1 MKMNNDLHSQRPH
14 PAKHER
20 EDWLLKKR
28 GVAVNVENIK
38 VSFRYLSLQY
48 GVIRGLGTGAHPVP
62 AAFHEWLIMSDDF
75 AVIFRENRDNV
86 R

>member
-1 MKMNNDLHSQRPH
+1 MNNDLHSQRPH

-38 VSFRYLSLQY
+38 VSFRYLSL
-48 GVIRGLGTGAHPVP
+48 
-62 AAFHEWLIMSDDF
+62 
-75 AVIFRENRDNV
+75 
-86 R
+86 